1 VSFATDAN
9 ILIYAVHR
17 ESEHHAKAKAF
28 IETCMAGPELW
39 TIPWPV
45 IHAFLR
51 IATHTGVFPNPLSP
65 AQATSVIDN
74 LAALPHVQFIGE
86 SPGFWNDYKA
96 GILAH
101 QSRGNAVPDTL
112 IAFTLLAYG
121 VTTLYA
127 KDRDFRRYEGLKV
140 IDPLV

>member
-1 VSFATDAN
+1 MR
-9 ILIYAVHR
+9 I
-17 ESEHHAKAKAF
+17 
-28 IETCMAGPELW
+28 CP
-39 TIPWPV
+39 
-45 IHAFLR
+45 
-51 IATHTGVFPNPLSP
+51 IATHTGIFPNPLSP
-65 AQATSVIDN
+65 AQATSVIDR

-86 SPGFWNDYKA
+86 SAGFWNDYKA

-112 IAFTLLAYG
+112 IAFTLLTYG

-140 IDPLV
+140 IDPLA